1 MTNVLLATGTHNMK
15 CTRIFLLTLV
25 IAVSGCDGPSSTHSP
40 EAEAASRQLVPQDLD
55 IAAIYGRSCSSCH
68 TVAATGAPLTGDVSA
83 WSPRM
88 EKGMDAM
95 VDSVINGF
103 GGMPP
108 FGLCMDCDA
117 QQFEALI
124 QFMATPGASP

>member
-1 MTNVLLATGTHNMK
+1 MKYTQILLLILAFG
-15 CTRIFLLTLV
+15 LS
-25 IAVSGCDGPSSTHSP
+25 ACDGPSPSKSR
-40 EAEAASRQLVPQDLD
+40 EAEAASRTLVPEDPD

-68 TVAATGAPLTGDVSA
+68 TVAATGAPLTGDGSA
-83 WSPRM
+83 WAPRM
-88 EKGMDAM
+88 DQGMDVL

-124 QFMATPGASP
+124 QFMATPVGAQ